1 MVDTYQTTTTKTAKV
16 EVVKLKSFVRVVIYG
31 GAVKASD
38 NSAFKFAS
46 KNVVADYKNDLPV
59 KNYFILNGANT
70 VISVLETQQENSVQ
84 SLDLFCHGDP
94 NAVYFVIG
102 ASLEKNVENKN
113 RDPIASNIYKTK
125 FTSNFRG
132 FWDDE
137 KKIKNQYAI
146 SHLKLSAFTNES
158 KVEIHG
164 CNTGKG
170 DDCFASELSK
180 QLFDAGKTS
189 SVVIGHASKANPN
202 IDGTTSVTK
211 QDYRH
216 GTRIIYHNGK
226 AIKTITSSGRIAA
239 SVIKSALGK

>member
-16 EVVKLKSFVRVVIYG
+16 EIVKLKSFIRLVIYG

-59 KNYFILNGANT
+59 KNFFILNGANT
-70 VISVLETQQENSVQ
+70 VVSVLETQLENSVQ

-94 NAVYFVIG
+94 NGVYFMIG
-102 ASLEKNVENKN
+102 ASLDKNIENKEKN
-113 RDPIASNIYKTK
+113 PISSNIYISK
-125 FTSNFRG
+125 FKAIYRG
-132 FWDDE
+132 FDE
-137 KKIKNQYAI
+137 KMNKMKNQYAI

-202 IDGTTSVTK
+202 INGTTSITK

-226 AIKTITSSGRIAA
+226 AIKTVTSSGRIAA

>member
-16 EVVKLKSFVRVVIYG
+16 EIVKLKSFVRLVMYG
-31 GAVKASD
+31 GAKKASD

-46 KNVVADYKNDLPV
+46 KNVAADYKNDLPV
-59 KNYFILNGANT
+59 KNYFILNGAKT
-70 VISVLETQQENSVQ
+70 VVSVLETQLENSVQ

-94 NAVYFVIG
+94 DGVYFIIG
-102 ASLEKNVENKN
+102 ASLDKNVENTIEN
-113 RDPIASNIYKTK
+113 QLASNVYVSKFQAVYK
-125 FTSNFRG
+125 G
-132 FWDDE
+132 FDRKE
-137 KKIKNQYAI
+137 NKMKNQYAV
-146 SHLKLSAFTNES
+146 SDLKLSVFTNES

-180 QLFDAGKTS
+180 QLFKAGKTS
-189 SVVIGHASKANPN
+189 SVVVGHASKANPN

-226 AIKTITSSGRIAA
+226 AIKTVTSSGRISAN
-239 SVIKSALGK
+239 VIRSALGK

>member
-1 MVDTYQTTTTKTAKV
+1 MVDKHKTTTTKIAAV
-16 EVVKLKSFVRVVIYG
+16 EKVKLKSPIRLIIYG

-46 KNVVADYKNDLPV
+46 QNVVTDYKNDLSV
-59 KNYFILNGANT
+59 KNFFILNGANT
-70 VISVLETQQENSVQ
+70 VISALEAQLENSVQ

-94 NAVYFVIG
+94 NGVYFIIG
-102 ASLEKNVENKN
+102 SSLDKNIENKEQM
-113 RDPIASNIYKTK
+113 PIASNIYKDK
-125 FTSNFRG
+125 LSANFRG

-137 KKIKNQYAI
+137 KKMKNQYAI
-146 SHLKLSAFTNES
+146 SNLKLSAFTIES
-158 KVEIHG
+158 KIEIHG

-189 SVVIGHASKANPN
+189 SVVVGHASKANPN

-226 AIKTITSSGRIAA
+226 AVKTLTSSGRIAS

>member
-16 EVVKLKSFVRVVIYG
+16 EVVKLKSFVRLVIYG
-31 GAVKASD
+31 CAKKASD

-46 KNVVADYKNDLPV
+46 NNVVAAYKNDLPV
-59 KNYFILNGANT
+59 RNYFLLDGAKT
-70 VISVLETQQENSVQ
+70 VISVLAMQQENSVQ

-94 NAVYFVIG
+94 EGVYFIIG
-102 ASLEKNVENKN
+102 ASLDKNVENPIKN
-113 RDPIASNIYKTK
+113 QLASNIYVSK
-125 FTSNFRG
+125 FQAVYKG
-132 FWDDE
+132 FDRKE
-137 KKIKNQYAI
+137 NKMKNQYAI

>member
-102 ASLEKNVENKN
+102 ASLEKNVENN
-113 RDPIASNIYKTK
+113 EIIYNYTWKLVK
-125 FTSNFRG
+125 IRLKY
-132 FWDDE
+132 
-137 KKIKNQYAI
+137 KKIK
-146 SHLKLSAFTNES
+146 SAGN
-158 KVEIHG
+158 
-164 CNTGKG
+164 
-170 DDCFASELSK
+170 K
-180 QLFDAGKTS
+180 QHFL
-189 SVVIGHASKANPN
+189 
-202 IDGTTSVTK
+202 
-211 QDYRH
+211 
-216 GTRIIYHNGK
+216 
-226 AIKTITSSGRIAA
+226 
-239 SVIKSALGK
+239 L

>member
-16 EVVKLKSFVRVVIYG
+16 EIVKLKSFVRLVIYG

-46 KNVVADYKNDLPV
+46 KNVVKDYKNDLPV
-59 KNYFILNGANT
+59 KNFFILNGANT
-70 VISVLETQQENSVQ
+70 VISVLETQSENSVQ

-94 NAVYFVIG
+94 NGVYFVIG
-102 ASLEKNVENKN
+102 ASLDKNVENKN
-113 RDPIASNIYKTK
+113 RDKIASNIYKSR
-125 FTSNFRG
+125 FTSNIRG
-132 FWDDE
+132 LFDPE
-137 KKIKNQYAI
+137 KHVKNQYAV
-146 SHLKLSAFTNES
+146 SNLKLSAFTNES
-158 KVEIHG
+158 KIEIHG
-164 CNTGKG
+164 CNTGNG

-202 IDGTTSVTK
+202 IGGTTSVTK

-226 AIKTITSSGRIAA
+226 AIKTVTSSGRIAA

>member
-16 EVVKLKSFVRVVIYG
+16 EIVKLKSFVRLVIYG
-31 GAVKASD
+31 GAKKASD

-59 KNYFILNGANT
+59 KNYFILNGAKT
-70 VISVLETQQENSVQ
+70 VVSVLETQLDNSVQ

-94 NAVYFVIG
+94 DGVYFIIG
-102 ASLEKNVENKN
+102 ASLDKNVEN
-113 RDPIASNIYKTK
+113 PIENQLASNLYISKFQAIYK
-125 FTSNFRG
+125 G
-132 FWDDE
+132 FDRKE
-137 KKIKNQYAI
+137 NKIKNQYAI
-146 SHLKLSAFTNES
+146 SGLKLSAFTNES
-158 KVEIHG
+158 KIEIHG

-180 QLFDAGKTS
+180 QLFNAGKRS

-226 AIKTITSSGRIAA
+226 AVKMITSSGRI
-239 SVIKSALGK
+239 SSNIIRTALGM

>member
-1 MVDTYQTTTTKTAKV
+1 MVDQYQTTTTKTAKV
-16 EVVKLKSFVRVVIYG
+16 EIVKLKSYVRLVIYG

-46 KNVVADYKNDLPV
+46 KNVVTDYKNDLPV

-70 VISVLETQQENSVQ
+70 IVSILETQLENSVQ

-102 ASLEKNVENKN
+102 ASLDKNVENKN
-113 RDPIASNIYKTK
+113 RDRIASNIYKSK
-125 FTSNFRG
+125 FKASIRG
-132 FWDDE
+132 VFDPE
-137 KKIKNQYAI
+137 KKLKNQCAI
-146 SHLKLSAFTNES
+146 SNLKLNAFTNES
-158 KVEIHG
+158 KIEIHG
-164 CNTGKG
+164 CSTGKG
-170 DDCFASELSK
+170 DGCFASELSK

-189 SVVIGHASKANPN
+189 SVVVGHASKANPN
-202 IDGTTSVTK
+202 IGGTTSVTK

-226 AIKTITSSGRIAA
+226 AIKTVTSSGRIG
-239 SVIKSALGK
+239 SNIIRSALGK